1 MPKKSKILIIDDDR
15 DFLDA
20 TSMVLESSSYQVI
33 TSADGDDGLRK
44 AKQERPDLVL
54 LDVIMPIKD
63 GFSVAEVMKKDPQL
77 AKIPVLMLTSFAQRK
92 GETSLSVSQGMK
104 LEAEDYLDKPV
115 APDELLRRVKKWLK
129 ATR

>member
-77 AKIPVLMLTSFAQRK
+77 AKIPVLMLTSFSQRK
-92 GETSLSVSQGMK
+92 GESSVSVAQGMK

-129 ATR
+129 AGR

>member
-44 AKQERPDLVL
+44 VKRERPDLVL
-54 LDVIMPIKD
+54 LDVIMPVKD
-63 GFSVAEVMKKDPQL
+63 GFSVAEIMKKDPQL
-77 AKIPVLMLTSFAQRK
+77 AKIPVVMLTSFSQRK
-92 GETSLSVSQGMK
+92 GETSVSVAQGME
-104 LEAEDYLDKPV
+104 LEAEDYLSKPV

-129 ATR
+129 AGR